1 MRTALDMSDMWADFN
16 RSNALKRLPVDA
28 PDSGVKTVAV
38 VEMKTPPVTM
48 SAKRPN
54 PFWVELAPDM
64 IADAELFLLATDDGV
79 FET

>member
-1 MRTALDMSDMWADFN
+1 MSAMWVDFN

-48 SAKRPN
+48 CAKRPN
-54 PFWVELAPDM
+54 SFWVELAPDM
-64 IADAELFLLATDDGV
+64 IADAGLLLLAADSEV
-79 FET
+79 YET

>member
-1 MRTALDMSDMWADFN
+1 
-16 RSNALKRLPVDA
+16 
-28 PDSGVKTVAV
+28 VKTVAV

-48 SAKRPN
+48 CAKRPN